1 MQSPAPPQDSQGS
14 FLQFL
19 KEPGYYLW
27 LAAIGA
33 IVYAYLFA
41 NNSLDETNKT
51 DATKTDPATRNP
63 TTNTGNRVVTLLPF
77 VCVYAVFAKALT
89 SFSFGSFGAAD
100 NMWKYIF
107 YPIVILVTLVML
119 AFVSIWATQTTDG
132 VNLIIHGER
141 TGLFSTNMAFIGFV
155 IVGSLI
161 SALVGRLRGGT
172 GIDPIRNSIYTFLQV
187 CLRFILTIWFPVMM
201 MYYFVKTGATY
212 WFQVVACASIGTA
225 IATLVYDWFK
235 IKFNMEPLKD

>member
-1 MQSPAPPQDSQGS
+1 MQSPPPLQGPQGS

-51 DATKTDPATRNP
+51 DATKTDPATGNP

-77 VCVYAVFAKALT
+77 VWVYAVFAKALT
-89 SFSFGSFGAAD
+89 SFSFGAAD

-132 VNLIIHGER
+132 VNLTIHGER
-141 TGLFSTNMAFIGFV
+141 TG
-155 IVGSLI
+155 
-161 SALVGRLRGGT
+161 
-172 GIDPIRNSIYTFLQV
+172 
-187 CLRFILTIWFPVMM
+187 
-201 MYYFVKTGATY
+201 
-212 WFQVVACASIGTA
+212 
-225 IATLVYDWFK
+225 
-235 IKFNMEPLKD
+235 